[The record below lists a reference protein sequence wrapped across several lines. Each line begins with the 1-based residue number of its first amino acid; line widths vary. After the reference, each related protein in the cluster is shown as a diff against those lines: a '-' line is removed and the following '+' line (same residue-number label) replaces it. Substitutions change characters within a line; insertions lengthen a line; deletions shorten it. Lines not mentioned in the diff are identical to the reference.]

1 MHVRYAMMT
10 QRAVAGSG
18 WQWQVV
24 ILSGVGGRVANA
36 MHPSS
41 WHGNIV
47 SLHSIEQTPTSL
59 THPTTYATSLG
70 VPYVSS
76 QSDSDP
82 SPWPGRWRG
91 LAVALI
97 PATRAASTALSPD
110 HGSISPGIL
119 RHQSPR
125 PPLGIGPP
133 ARPPPVECHQQSVR
147 KGRASPATGEGLRV
161 YCTLPGGGVGVR
173 LPCAPASTDVSA
185 PT

>member
-1 MHVRYAMMT
+1 MT
-10 QRAVAGSG
+10 CDCHSRIRCRRQLLGEERGERREERGREKEPIRFRVCARPADACTLCYGDAKLWLTVADSG
-18 WQWQVV
+18 WQWQAA
-24 ILSGVGGRVANA
+24 LLNGTGGRVANA

-59 THPTTYATSLG
+59 NHPTTCATSLG

-133 ARPPPVECHQQSVR
+133 ARPPPVE
-147 KGRASPATGEGLRV
+147 
-161 YCTLPGGGVGVR
+161 
-173 LPCAPASTDVSA
+173 
-185 PT
+185 